1 MSETSRT
8 DRAAEDN
15 RYHECLRSACCVS
28 VDFARQFER
37 ELKDAREIAAKYE
50 DRYFETKDHRDR
62 LKYEREFFQSAF
74 IEQGDVLSKVI
85 EQRDR
90 LAEVLDALKQSILD
104 LSHPNMKLLLEERNE
119 AREQRDRLA
128 VALDVCLREMLDVIY
143 ACNEE
148 IVDANDT
155 FHQAI
160 KLGQKT
166 LDDVKGGSD
175 E

>member
-1 MSETSRT
+1 MSEIERQR
-8 DRAAEDN
+8 DAALIGYNECRATIE
-15 RYHECLRSACCVS
+15 
-28 VDFARQFER
+28 
-37 ELKDAREIAAKYE
+37 DARRVLGATAHEGLLLAAM
-50 DRYFETKDHRDR
+50 RVT
-62 LKYEREFFQSAF
+62 
-74 IEQGDVLSKVI
+74 

-90 LAEVLDALKQSILD
+90 LAE
-104 LSHPNMKLLLEERNE
+104 
-119 AREQRDRLA
+119 
-128 VALDVCLREMLDVIY
+128 ALDVCLREMLDVIY

-175 E
+175 D

>member
-1 MSETSRT
+1 MNWQLDQCYREGSKLERKL
-8 DRAAEDN
+8 AA
-15 RYHECLRSACCVS
+15 VS
-28 VDFARQFER
+28 
-37 ELKDAREIAAKYE
+37 
-50 DRYFETKDHRDR
+50 
-62 LKYEREFFQSAF
+62 
-74 IEQGDVLSKVI
+74 
-85 EQRDR
+85 
-90 LAEVLDALKQSILD
+90 
-104 LSHPNMKLLLEERNE
+104 
-119 AREQRDRLA
+119 EQRDRLA

-175 E
+175 DN